1 MADSADEWQG
11 AKDAV
16 FPCLLP
22 PGSQGDP
29 AERKVDWANEGIQ
42 THAQPLITEGPCGLV
57 VAFTL
62 QGPGF
67 DVLVNAQHLH
77 DWGIT
82 AEELAVTAGQNLGS
96 WSDGVG
102 WTDEDSGER
111 RLRSSES
118 GTGRDAARILLPAV
132 RAGLAAELRRG
143 APPGTRVLVGL
154 PDRELLVAGALRPGD
169 AEFAGL
175 FHDFVMDHSASADQ
189 PIDRRLFELQG
200 DDLVEFT
207 G

>member
-1 MADSADEWQG
+1 MADEWQQ

-29 AERKVDWANEGIQ
+29 AERDRDWATEGIQ
-42 THAQPLITEGPCGLV
+42 THAQPLITDGPCGLV

-62 QGPGF
+62 QGAGF

-82 AEELAVTAGQNLGS
+82 AEELAVTAGQNLGG

-102 WTDEDSGER
+102 WIDEDSGDR

-132 RAGLAAELRRG
+132 RAGLAAELQRG

-154 PDRELLVAGALRPGD
+154 PDRELLVAGALRPAD
-169 AEFAGL
+169 HEFAAL
-175 FHDFVMDHSASADQ
+175 LHDFVMDHSASADQ

-200 DDLVEFT
+200 DDLVEYT

>member
-1 MADSADEWQG
+1 MADEWQQ

-22 PGSQGDP
+22 PGTQGDP
-29 AERKVDWANEGIQ
+29 AERERDWATEGIQ

-62 QGPGF
+62 QGTGF

-82 AEELAVTAGQNLGS
+82 AEELAVTAGQNLGV
-96 WSDGVG
+96 WSDGTG
-102 WTDEDSGER
+102 WIDEDSGDR

-132 RAGLAAELRRG
+132 RADLAAELRRG

-154 PDRELLVAGALRPGD
+154 PDRELLVAGAMRPGD
-169 AEFAGL
+169 HEFAAL
-175 FHDFVMDHSASADQ
+175 LHDFVMDHSASADQ

-200 DDLVEFT
+200 DDLVEYT

>member
-1 MADSADEWQG
+1 VADEWQL

-16 FPCLLP
+16 FPCLMP

-62 QGPGF
+62 QGTGF

-77 DWGIT
+77 DWGVT
-82 AEELAVTAGQNLGS
+82 AEELAVTAGQNLGA
-96 WSDGVG
+96 WSDETG
-102 WTDEDSGER
+102 WIDEDSGER

-132 RAGLAAELRRG
+132 RASLAAELRRG

-169 AEFAGL
+169 HEFAAL
-175 FHDFVMDHSASADQ
+175 MHDFVMDHSASADQ

>member
-1 MADSADEWQG
+1 MADEWQRT
-11 AKDAV
+11 KDAV
-16 FPCLLP
+16 FTCLLP

-29 AERKVDWANEGIQ
+29 AERERDWSTEGIQ

-62 QGPGF
+62 QGTGF

-82 AEELAVTAGQNLGS
+82 AEELAVTAGQNLGA

-102 WTDEDSGER
+102 WIDEDSGDR

-132 RAGLAAELRRG
+132 RAGLAAELQRG

-154 PDRELLVAGALRPGD
+154 PDRELLVAGALRPAD
-169 AEFAGL
+169 HEFAAL
-175 FHDFVMDHSASADQ
+175 LHDFVMDHSASADQ

-200 DDLVEFT
+200 DDLVEYT

>member
-1 MADSADEWQG
+1 MADEWQRT
-11 AKDAV
+11 KDAV

-62 QGPGF
+62 QGAGF

-82 AEELAVTAGQNLGS
+82 PEELAVTAGQNLGV

-102 WTDEDSGER
+102 WIDEDSGER

-132 RAGLAAELRRG
+132 RANLAAELRRG

-169 AEFAGL
+169 HEFAAL
-175 FHDFVMDHSASADQ
+175 LHDFVMDHSESADQ

>member
-1 MADSADEWQG
+1 MADEWQRT
-11 AKDAV
+11 KDAV

-62 QGPGF
+62 QGAGF

-82 AEELAVTAGQNLGS
+82 PEELAVTAGQNLGT

-102 WTDEDSGER
+102 WIDEDSGER

-132 RAGLAAELRRG
+132 RANLAAELRRG

-169 AEFAGL
+169 HEFAAL
-175 FHDFVMDHSASADQ
+175 LHDFVMDHSESADQ